1 MVARRLSP
9 KFWGSVAGLL
19 ASAAATAAPLPPMA
33 RAEVDALLARL
44 QASGCEFNRN
54 GSWYG
59 GAEAKA
65 HLLKKLDY
73 LEGKGLVSSAE
84 QFIERG
90 ATGSSMSGT
99 AYQVRCPGQAVVP
112 SAQWLRTELQAL
124 RVSRPA
130 SAAR

>member
-1 MVARRLSP
+1 MAADRSAIRLLN
-9 KFWGSVAGLL
+9 AGLMAL
-19 ASAAATAAPLPPMA
+19 ATASAAATPLPPAA
-33 RAEVDALLARL
+33 RAEVDALMARL

-65 HLLKKLDY
+65 HLLNKLDY
-73 LEGKGLVSSAE
+73 LEGKGLVQSTE

-99 AYQVRCPGQAVVP
+99 PYQVRCPGRPVQP
-112 SAQWLRTELQAL
+112 SAQWLTAELHAL
-124 RVSRPA
+124 RVPRAA
-130 SAAR
+130 SSAH